1 VRSLLRSPDTAHAV
15 SVATARVRR
24 VGILASAPAGSPRR
38 LPHDAV
44 IVRQGA
50 HAARL
55 YLLEQG
61 AVRLSRVTVDGREVV
76 VGVLG
81 EGDVFG
87 EAAILGGPSP
97 VEARTIGPSLV
108 VGFEVEHLPD
118 LIAGSPHAGIALVR
132 KLAARVHRTE
142 LILGDALTTDLSTM
156 ISRRLRDLAVARG
169 ASRSA
174 TGAVAVAVTQDE
186 LARMVGASR
195 EAVNRS
201 LRTLAARDLVRTHR
215 RALVIP
221 DLEALA
227 GTP

>member
-1 VRSLLRSPDTAHAV
+1 MGT
-15 SVATARVRR
+15 
-24 VGILASAPAGSPRR
+24 LASAPAGSPRR

-44 IVRQGA
+44 IVRQGDP
-50 HAARL
+50 AARL

-61 AVRLSRVTVDGREVV
+61 AVRLSRVTVEGREVV
-76 VGVLG
+76 IGVLSGG
-81 EGDVFG
+81 EVFG
-87 EAAILGGPSP
+87 ETALLGGPSP

-108 VGFEVEHLPD
+108 VGIDVERLPD
-118 LIAGSPHAGIALVR
+118 LLQRSPRAGLALVR
-132 KLAARVHRTE
+132 QLAARIHRTE
-142 LILGDALTTDLSTM
+142 RVLGDALTTDLSTM
-156 ISRRLRDLAVARG
+156 ISRRLRDLAEARG
-169 ASRSA
+169 SASPA
-174 TGAVAVAVTQDE
+174 TGGIAVAVTQEE